1 MWHRDCN
8 WPISNQKNT
17 AMPNRTLSFIL
28 IICWTVSAFSA
39 AADPFVGKWKVNAS
53 LSRIADQMSIEDVGN
68 NKYRLTFGGTGET
81 ETVAADGTDQPGLS
95 GSMLSVTIEQPDAWK
110 IVRKKEGRILLTAKW
125 KLSKDGK
132 TLTDAFTSN
141 RPDGSTSTI
150 NMMYT
155 RAAGN
160 SGIPG
165 TWETTDVKLDAV
177 YELEIRPYQS
187 DGLSFI
193 SNAAPPRNIRFDGQE
208 HLDPATGASLGAAS
222 LGHRINERSLE
233 YTNKVKDKVVQTR
246 QLTVSPDLKT
256 LTIVLHLADQRLPNT
271 LVFDRE

>member
-1 MWHRDCN
+1 MAIATERV
-8 WPISNQKNT
+8 QMKNT
-17 AMPNRTLSFIL
+17 ALPNCALSLIL
-28 IICWTVSAFSA
+28 IICWTVSASPA
-39 AADPFVGKWKVNAS
+39 ATDPFVGKWKVNAS
-53 LSRIADQMSIEDVGN
+53 QSRIADQMTIEGVGE

-81 ETVAADGTDQPGLS
+81 ETVAADGTDQPGLN
-95 GSMLSVTIEQPDAWK
+95 GSLLSITIEKPDAWT
-110 IVRKKEGRILLTAKW
+110 IVRKKEGRVVLTARW

-150 NMMYT
+150 NMLYQ

-177 YELEIRPYQS
+177 YELEIRPYDN

-193 SNAAPPRNIRFDGQE
+193 SNAAPPRNIKFDGKE

-222 LGHRINERSLE
+222 LGRRIDERSLE
-233 YTNKVKDKVVQTR
+233 YTNKIKDKIVQTR
-246 QLTVSPDLKT
+246 QATLSPDLKI
-256 LTIVLHLADQRLPNT
+256 LTIVVHLADQRLPNT
-271 LVFDRE
+271 LVFDRD

>member
-1 MWHRDCN
+1 
-8 WPISNQKNT
+8 
-17 AMPNRTLSFIL
+17 MPNRTLSFIL
-28 IICWTVSAFSA
+28 ISCWTVSAFSA
-39 AADPFVGKWKVNAS
+39 STDPFVGKWKVNTS
-53 LSRIADQMSIEDVGN
+53 QSKIADQMSIQAVGEN
-68 NKYRLTFGGTGET
+68 RYRLTFAGTSET

-110 IVRKKEGRILLTAKW
+110 IVRKKEGHVVLTAKW
-125 KLSKDGK
+125 KLSQDGK

-150 NMMYT
+150 NMVYT

-177 YELEIRPYQS
+177 YELEIRPYDS

-193 SNAAPPRNIRFDGQE
+193 SNAAPPRNIKFDGQE
-208 HLDPATGASLGAAS
+208 HLDSATGPTLGAAS
-222 LGHRINERSLE
+222 LGHRIDERSLE
-233 YTNKVKDKVVQTR
+233 YTNKVKDKIVQTR
-246 QLTVSPDLKT
+246 QLTLSPDLKT

>member
-1 MWHRDCN
+1 
-8 WPISNQKNT
+8 
-17 AMPNRTLSFIL
+17 MPNRTLSFIL
-28 IICWTVSAFSA
+28 ISCWTVSAFSA
-39 AADPFVGKWKVNAS
+39 STDPFVGKWKVNAS
-53 LSRIADQMSIEDVGN
+53 QSKIADQMSIQAVGE
-68 NKYRLTFGGTGET
+68 NKYRLTFAGTGET

-95 GSMLSVTIEQPDAWK
+95 GSMLSVTIEQPDAWT
-110 IVRKKEGRILLTAKW
+110 IVRKKEGHIVLTAKW

-150 NMMYT
+150 NMVYT

-177 YELEIRPYQS
+177 YELEIRPYDS

-193 SNAAPPRNIRFDGQE
+193 SNAAPPRNIKFDGQE
-208 HLDPATGASLGAAS
+208 HLDSATGPTLGVAS
-222 LGHRINERSLE
+222 LGHRIDERSLE
-233 YTNKVKDKVVQTR
+233 YTNKVKDKIVQTR
-246 QLTVSPDLKT
+246 QLTLSPDLKT